1 MKPHNMHLSSS
12 YFNFFLI
19 NERKRK
25 RDEKHF
31 HYLIHF
37 QPYTL
42 SVQYRRIKR
51 LTVNVITKRILIGA
65 PDPNWMT
72 TEMKK

>member
-1 MKPHNMHLSSS
+1 MK
-12 YFNFFLI
+12 
-19 NERKRK
+19 
-25 RDEKHF
+25 EKGMKNILNF

>member
-1 MKPHNMHLSSS
+1 MHLKGIFFSS
-12 YFNFFLI
+12 YFHFFLI

-25 RDEKHF
+25 RDEKDF
-31 HYLIHF
+31 D
-37 QPYTL
+37 
-42 SVQYRRIKR
+42 YRILRGWQSP
-51 LTVNVITKRILIGA
+51 VITKIILIGA